1 MERGHK
7 VAGIDGI
14 KHRMNVVGLLRAI
27 VELLKEL
34 FGYGKKVENEKLEA
48 MVDDRRRDKLDWVRN
63 RMSDD
68 DAEETGRDSDDNTGK

>member
-1 MERGHK
+1 
-7 VAGIDGI
+7 
-14 KHRMNVVGLLRAI
+14 MNVVGLLRAI